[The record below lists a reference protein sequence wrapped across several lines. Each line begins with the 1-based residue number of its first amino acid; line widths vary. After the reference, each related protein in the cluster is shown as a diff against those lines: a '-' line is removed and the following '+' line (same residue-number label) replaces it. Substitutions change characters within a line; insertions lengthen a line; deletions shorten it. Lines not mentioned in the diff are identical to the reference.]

1 MTVVS
6 LLTICAIMFYLR
18 DFPNEQVF
26 SRMRETYPQ
35 LDADA
40 ISCFLRLIVT
50 GSEFLSRLDKMLA
63 EFGITHGRWVT
74 LLLLRRRK
82 ITQALP
88 SELAKEQGVTRA
100 TMSGLINQ
108 LERNDLVIKQ
118 DDPGDGRQTTIIL
131 TKTGSDLIRRIMP
144 LYYELIDQ
152 LMSPLDG
159 TDKAHLRAILDR
171 LLSIKK

>member
-1 MTVVS
+1 MVSELTTIVV
-6 LLTICAIMFYLR
+6 MFYLR

-26 SRMRETYPQ
+26 SRMRESYPD

-50 GSEFLSRLDKMLA
+50 GSEFITHLDKMLA
-63 EFGITHGRWVT
+63 EFSLTHGRWVT
-74 LLLLRRRK
+74 LLLLRRRE

-108 LERNDLVIKQ
+108 LERHNLVMKQ
-118 DDPGDGRQTTIIL
+118 SDPEDGRQTTIIL
-131 TKTGSDLIRRIMP
+131 TDAGSKLIGQVMP
-144 LYYELIDQ
+144 SYYELIDE
-152 LMSPLDG
+152 LLAPLG
-159 TDKAHLRAILDR
+159 TKDKAKLKIILNT
-171 LLSIKK
+171 LLSIRE